1 MAGALGN
8 ILSSYSEGLPTV
20 LIEGAAVGTVNIA
33 SDCKNGPREILMDGR
48 AGLLYAPG
56 DAAALARHMN
66 DIWRGRVDMDAMTRR
81 AADALHRFD
90 ADVIAGQI
98 TDLINRF

>member
-1 MAGALGN
+1 
-8 ILSSYSEGLPTV
+8 
-20 LIEGAAVGTVNIA
+20 
-33 SDCKNGPREILMDGR
+33 
-48 AGLLYAPG
+48 LLYAPG

>member
-1 MAGALGN
+1 
-8 ILSSYSEGLPTV
+8 
-20 LIEGAAVGTVNIA
+20 
-33 SDCKNGPREILMDGR
+33 
-48 AGLLYAPG
+48 
-56 DAAALARHMN
+56 MN